1 MTRLH
6 HDEAPGLWSRWQE
19 QSGGPADDGARAI
32 ASSIIERIMDG
43 YTGPVALSVGE
54 GPAIRGPA
62 EPACR
67 MRFNDPGV
75 IRELVLR
82 RDLAR
87 LAEAYLAGAIDVEG
101 DMEALFSLV
110 SHLEGLRLPLAAR
123 LSLLRQA
130 LRLPPA
136 KRGLPDLPPASPRG
150 RRNSRAAISHH
161 YDVGNDFYRLWLDPE
176 MVYSCAYFREPSRS
190 LAEAQRD
197 KLDHICRKL
206 RLRPGMVLL
215 DIGCGWGALALWA
228 ARHYGVRVHGI
239 TLSRAQQALARRRV
253 EEAGLGGQVRIELR
267 DYRELPDEPRYDRV
281 VSVGMFEHVGLKN
294 FPRYFGKV
302 RSVIRPGGLFL
313 NHGITSETRWQ
324 RTDLTRFINRHVF
337 PDGELTRISH
347 VLQAMEDAGF
357 EILDLESLRRHY
369 ALTLRHWVRSLEANH
384 EAAVALTSER
394 CYRVWRLYMA
404 GSAFYFEEGSI
415 GVDQVLAGLRH
426 APLQLPM
433 TREDLYLP
441 QGPGDGGRGHG

>member
-1 MTRLH
+1 
-6 HDEAPGLWSRWQE
+6 
-19 QSGGPADDGARAI
+19 
-32 ASSIIERIMDG
+32 MDG
-43 YTGPVALSVGE
+43 YAGPVALSLGGE
-54 GPAIRGPA
+54 PVIRGPA
-62 EPACR
+62 QAACR
-67 MRFNDPGV
+67 LRFNDPGV
-75 IRELVLR
+75 IRDLVLR

-87 LAEAYLAGAIDVEG
+87 LAEAYLGGSIDVEG
-101 DMEALFSLV
+101 DMEALFSLA
-110 SHLEGLRLPLAAR
+110 SHLEGLHLSTSTRLFLI
-123 LSLLRQA
+123 RQA
-130 LRLPPA
+130 LRLPAAQRVEPE
-136 KRGLPDLPPASPRG
+136 RSPPASRSH
-150 RRNSRAAISHH
+150 RNSRAAISHH

-206 RLRPGMVLL
+206 RLRPGMQLL

-239 TLSRAQQALARRRV
+239 TLSRAQEALACRRV
-253 EEAGLGGQVRIELR
+253 EEAGLGRQVRIELR

-302 RSVIRPGGLFL
+302 RRVLLPGGLFL

-357 EILDLESLRRHY
+357 EILDVESLRRHY
-369 ALTLRHWVRSLEANH
+369 ALTLRHWIRSLEASH
-384 EAAVALTSER
+384 DAAVALASER
-394 CYRVWRLYMA
+394 TYRVWRLYMA
-404 GSAFYFEEGSI
+404 GSAYYFEEGSI

-426 APLQLPM
+426 APLSLPM
-433 TREDLYLP
+433 TREDLYRSP
-441 QGPGDGGRGHG
+441 GPGGGGNGDG